1 MKSRLPLRIMVAV
14 VGMLGIG
21 GCTSQTEMVRTD
33 DRLFALE
40 RRFATLEQESEQI
53 KQRLDQMASSRL
65 TDEQDFRSQSA
76 SLRAS
81 LEQVQHE
88 LRGMGARIDN
98 ENSAKQRI
106 GGPVDTRSP
115 QELSRLDQMGRDH
128 DERLAQI
135 ERYLNLER
143 TAAPQ
148 APAAAGK
155 PGAGPVAPQGT
166 GMTEEPLYNTA
177 KQAFDQGN
185 FEKARQGF
193 QDLLSRFP
201 KSTNADNAQFW
212 IGETYY
218 QEKWYEK
225 AILEYQKV
233 IENYPK
239 GNKVQTALFKQ
250 GMAFSSLGDQPNA
263 RLILKEVIKKFPQ
276 SNEAVLAK
284 KKLDEI
290 K

>member
-1 MKSRLPLRIMVAV
+1 
-14 VGMLGIG
+14 
-21 GCTSQTEMVRTD
+21 MVRID

-40 RRFATLEQESEQI
+40 RRHAAIEQENQQL
-53 KQRLDQMASSRL
+53 KQRLDQMAASRL
-65 TDEQDFRSQSA
+65 SDQQDMRGQTA
-76 SLRAS
+76 ALTAAV
-81 LEQVQHE
+81 EKAQHE
-88 LRGMGARIDN
+88 LRLINGRLDDSEGIG
-98 ENSAKQRI
+98 KQRPKM
-106 GGPVDTRSP
+106 GNEGADARSN
-115 QELSRLDQMGRDH
+115 QDLLRLDQIGRDH
-128 DERLAQI
+128 EGRLTQI
-135 ERYLNLER
+135 EQYLNLER
-143 TAAPQ
+143 VAAA
-148 APAAAGK
+148 APAAAKDPSGK
-155 PGAGPVAPQGT
+155 AIAAAVGPQTAGPS
-166 GMTEEPLYNTA
+166 EEQLYNTA

-193 QDLLSRFP
+193 QELLSRFA

-218 QEKWYEK
+218 QEKWFEK

-239 GNKVQTALFKQ
+239 GNKVQTALLKQ
-250 GMAFSSLGDQPNA
+250 GMAFSNLGDHPNA
-263 RLILKEVIKKFPQ
+263 RLILREVIKKYPQ

>member
-1 MKSRLPLRIMVAV
+1 MVAV
-14 VGMLGIG
+14 VGVIGIG

-40 RRFATLEQESEQI
+40 RRFTTLEQESQQL

-76 SLRAS
+76 SLRSS
-81 LEQVQHE
+81 LEQMQHE
-88 LRGMGARIDN
+88 LRGIGARIDGS
-98 ENSAKQRI
+98 ENSIKQRA
-106 GGPVDTRSP
+106 GGPGPGEARSP
-115 QELSRLDQMGRDH
+115 QELSRLEQATREH
-128 DERLAQI
+128 DERLSQI

-143 TAAPQ
+143 TAASQ

-155 PGAGPVAPQGT
+155 PGSGPVAPQGP
-166 GMTEEPLYNTA
+166 GMAEEPLYNAA

-193 QDLLSRFP
+193 QDLLTRFP

-233 IENYPK
+233 IENFPK